1 MRRLLASLVCLVA
14 VASIHYACGAE
25 KESELTDYQK
35 AHRGLENNDINA
47 GLTTQ
52 KLFAMCMPNWRR
64 TVGRFGV
71 YTYELLPGYHGLE
84 IITKDGRLK
93 RATEWSC
100 TFSRVFFDEM
110 TPEDRK
116 EYGKSRSENASVPD
130 ERITA
135 HGGWERP
142 RMRDWVR
149 EEAKPGGAS
158 QR

>member
-1 MRRLLASLVCLVA
+1 MRRLLASLVCLV
-14 VASIHYACGAE
+14 VIASIHSAYGAE
-25 KESELTDYQK
+25 KESPLTDYQK
-35 AHRGLENNDINA
+35 AHRGLENNEIHA
-47 GLTTQ
+47 GLPTQ

-64 TVGRFGV
+64 TVGRFGE

-100 TFSRVFFDEM
+100 TYSRVCFDEM
-110 TPEDRK
+110 TPEDKKQYEKSRK
-116 EYGKSRSENASVPD
+116 ENENVPD

-135 HGGWERP
+135 HWGWERP
-142 RMRDWVR
+142 RMREWKR